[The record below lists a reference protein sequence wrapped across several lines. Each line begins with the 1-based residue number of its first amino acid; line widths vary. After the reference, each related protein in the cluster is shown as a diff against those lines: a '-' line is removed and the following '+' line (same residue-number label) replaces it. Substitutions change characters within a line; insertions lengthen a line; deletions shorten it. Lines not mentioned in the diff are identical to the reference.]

1 MNIYVG
7 NLGYGVEEDE
17 LRDMFQKFGNVST
30 VKIITDKFTGRSK
43 GFAFVEMENA
53 ADAQKAID
61 ALDGKELENR
71 NITVNIARE
80 KRENNRRY

>member
-7 NLGYGVEEDE
+7 NLSYGIDEDE
-17 LRDMFQKFGNVST
+17 LTKIFEEFGEVESA
-30 VKIITDKFTGRSK
+30 KIITDKYSGRSK

>member
-7 NLGYGVEEDE
+7 NLGYKVEEDE
-17 LRDMFQKFGNVST
+17 LRDAFQKFGNVTS
-30 VKIITDKFTGRSK
+30 VKIITDKFTGKSK

-53 ADAQKAID
+53 AEAHNAID
-61 ALDGKELENR
+61 ALDGKEFDNR